1 MKRLQYGLTAV
12 LVAGL
17 LAATSAPSPAEPIT
31 PEMDAWMKAAKLG
44 PYDKGKEDWA
54 AIVAKAK
61 KEGEVVV

>member
-1 MKRLQYGLTAV
+1 MKHFQYGLSAA

-17 LAATSAPSPAEPIT
+17 MATAPVSAEPIT

-54 AIVAKAK
+54 DIVN
-61 KEGEVVV
+61 GLL